1 VPFSFAKTYERGLQ
15 VDWNAIKTEY
25 ITTDTSY
32 RKLAT
37 KYNVSYTA
45 IGNRSRQEGWVD
57 QRNQF
62 INKTV
67 SKTINSIS
75 NKKADRLTRIFDAS
89 DKLLEKVERAIKE
102 LDIQLYKKV
111 NKTKVIEYNNTE
123 RPDKP
128 TKEIIEEIETVQ
140 EVSSIVDRAGL
151 KAVTDALKNL
161 KEVQMLRSELD
172 LEEQRARIAKLNKDA
187 QADDGAGVAPIKVV
201 ISDELSEYS
210 K

>member
-1 VPFSFAKTYERGLQ
+1 M
-15 VDWNAIKTEY
+15 DWNAIKTEY

-45 IGNRSRQEGWVD
+45 IGNKSRQEGWVE

-67 SKTINSIS
+67 SKSINSIS
-75 NKKADRLTRIFDAS
+75 NKTADRLTRIFDVS
-89 DKLLEKVERAIKE
+89 DKLLEKLEQAVEE

-111 NKTKVIEYNNTE
+111 NKTKVIEYNNMK

-128 TKEIIEEIETVQ
+128 TKEIIEETESVE
-140 EVSSIVDRAGL
+140 EVATIVDRAGL

-172 LEEQRARIAKLNKDA
+172 TQEQEARIANLRRQAESDNDSDA
-187 QADDGAGVAPIKVV
+187 VV
-201 ISDELSEYS
+201 KITIEGGDVDWQS
-210 K
+210 

>member
-1 VPFSFAKTYERGLQ
+1 M
-15 VDWNAIKTEY
+15 DWNAIKTEY

-37 KYNVSYTA
+37 KYDVSYTA
-45 IGNRSRQEGWVD
+45 IGNKSRQEGWVD

-67 SKTINSIS
+67 SKSINSIS
-75 NKKADRLTRIFDAS
+75 NKTADRLTRIFNVS
-89 DKLLEKVERAIKE
+89 DKLLEKLERAVEE

-111 NKTKVIEYNNTE
+111 NKTKVIEYNNME

-128 TKEIIEEIETVQ
+128 TKEIIEETESVE
-140 EVSSIVDRAGL
+140 EVATIVDRAGL

-172 LEEQRARIAKLNKDA
+172 TQEQEARIANLRKQAEADTDRDA
-187 QADDGAGVAPIKVV
+187 TVTITIEGG
-201 ISDELSEYS
+201 DEDWQS
-210 K
+210 

>member
-1 VPFSFAKTYERGLQ
+1 M
-15 VDWNAIKTEY
+15 DWNAIKTEY

-37 KYNVSYTA
+37 KYDVSYTA
-45 IGNRSRQEGWVD
+45 IGNKSRQEGWVE

-62 INKTV
+62 LNKTV

-75 NKKADRLTRIFDAS
+75 NKKADRLTRIFDTS
-89 DKLLEKVERAIKE
+89 DRLLEKLERAVEE
-102 LDIQLYKKV
+102 LDIQLFKKV

-128 TKEIIEEIETVQ
+128 TREIIEETETF
-140 EVSSIVDRAGL
+140 EEISTIVDRAGL
-151 KAVTDALKNL
+151 KAITDALRNI

-172 LEEQRARIAKLNKDA
+172 KQEQEARIAKLRKDA
-187 QADDGAGVAPIKVV
+187 EADDDKNSAEAIRV
-201 ISDELSEYS
+201 IIEDSASEYS

>member
-1 VPFSFAKTYERGLQ
+1 M
-15 VDWNAIKTEY
+15 DWNAIKTEY

-37 KYNVSYTA
+37 KYDVSYTA
-45 IGNRSRQEGWVD
+45 IGNKSRQEGWVE

-62 INKTV
+62 LNKTV
-67 SKTINSIS
+67 SKSINSIS
-75 NKKADRLTRIFDAS
+75 NKTADRLTRIFDVS
-89 DKLLEKVERAIKE
+89 DKLLDKLERAVEE

-111 NKTKVIEYNNTE
+111 NKTKVIEYNNME

-128 TKEIIEEIETVQ
+128 TKEIIEETESVE
-140 EVSSIVDRAGL
+140 EVATIVDRAGL

-172 LEEQRARIAKLNKDA
+172 IKEQEARIDKLRKEAETDDDKDA
-187 QADDGAGVAPIKVV
+187 VV
-201 ISDELSEYS
+201 KITIEGGDEDWQS
-210 K
+210 

>member
-1 VPFSFAKTYERGLQ
+1 M
-15 VDWNAIKTEY
+15 DWNEIKTEY

-37 KYNVSYTA
+37 KYDVSYTA
-45 IGNRSRQEGWVD
+45 IGNKSRQEGWVE

-89 DKLLEKVERAIKE
+89 DKLLEKLERAVEE
-102 LDIQLYKKV
+102 LDIQLYKQV
-111 NKTKVIEYNNTE
+111 NKTKVIEYNNFE

-128 TKEIIEEIETVQ
+128 TKEIIEETETVK
-140 EVSSIVDRAGL
+140 EVTTIVDRAGL

-172 LEEQRARIAKLNKDA
+172 MQEQEARIANLRRQAEADDDKDA
-187 QADDGAGVAPIKVV
+187 VV
-201 ISDELSEYS
+201 KITIEGGDEEWQS
-210 K
+210 

>member
-1 VPFSFAKTYERGLQ
+1 M
-15 VDWNAIKTEY
+15 DWNAIKTEY

-32 RKLAT
+32 RKLAA
-37 KYNVSYTA
+37 KYDVSYTA
-45 IGNRSRQEGWVD
+45 IGNKSRQEGWVE

-89 DKLLEKVERAIKE
+89 DKLLEKLERAVEE
-102 LDIQLYKKV
+102 LDIQLYKQV
-111 NKTKVIEYNNTE
+111 NKTKVIEYNNFE

-128 TKEIIEEIETVQ
+128 TKEIIEETETVK
-140 EVSSIVDRAGL
+140 EVTTIVDRAGL

-172 LEEQRARIAKLNKDA
+172 MQEQEARIANLRRQAEADDDKDA
-187 QADDGAGVAPIKVV
+187 VVKITIEGGDDEWQ
-201 ISDELSEYS
+201 S
-210 K
+210 